1 MIHKLTFYI
10 ASLKKY
16 GAILIALL
24 GCYAMATAQPVASKA
39 GNLVIVERADIT
51 TLQKTADSTNL
62 VILEGNVKLRQGNSV
77 FFCKRCIK
85 NEKTKTFEAWGDV
98 HIKDSDTTDV
108 YADHLRYL
116 EEKQV
121 AFLDGNVKLTDG
133 VATLTT
139 PSMQYDMGRSIASYN
154 NNGKVVNKKTIITS
168 KEGFYYS
175 DLKDAYF
182 KNSVVVNDPAYHI
195 KADSLLYNT
204 GSQIARFIS
213 QTTIKDSANRTILTK
228 DGFYNLR
235 TGDAEFNQRPFINN
249 DNQST
254 LTADKVALT
263 EKLAQAEGNA
273 RIVDSTRNTIV
284 IANLVYQD
292 RISQAMLATQ
302 KPLMIIKQEN
312 DSIFVAADTLFS
324 ARLTDLAARRDIS
337 KPGTTDTTDS
347 LSNSN
352 HPQPQ
357 QAGAPQVDLMPAQP
371 ADTSKMT
378 TPTLPVM
385 QAQDS
390 IKKIEPE
397 AMLPTDSLL
406 SVAKQ
411 KPLLPDPLKTSRDS
425 MGALVKDTTILLAA
439 DSLVAAVANQKKN
452 IETAKKTIDPKNKT
466 RTTPSATPGKPQ
478 AKTAPEKT
486 NTPTANANRT
496 GGTDTTLL
504 KTGNQQESLT
514 ADAVPKEKD
523 LAENDSTNRYFE
535 AFHNVKIYT
544 DSMQAVSDSMFY
556 SFKDSVFRLYKNP
569 VVWGKENQIT
579 GDTIHLHTRN
589 KQPSWFEAIKN
600 SFMVT
605 HLQKEAFNQI
615 KSSRMDGFF
624 TDGDLDSV
632 RAKGSAASIYYIQD
646 EDSAFTG
653 INQST
658 SDIIDVYLK
667 KKEVQKVVFRGQAKG
682 TLHPIQ
688 RAKPSEMKL
697 EGFQWLDARRP
708 KSKYELFE

>member
-1 MIHKLTFYI
+1 MLQ
-10 ASLKKY
+10 LKRF
-16 GAILIALL
+16 GVLWIALL
-24 GCYAMATAQPVASKA
+24 LVQAIARAQAPPAPAKPA
-39 GNLVIVERADIT
+39 NLVIVERADIT
-51 TLQKTADSTNL
+51 TMQKTADSSNL
-62 VILEGNVKLRQGNSV
+62 VILEGNVKLRQGNSI
-77 FFCKRCIK
+77 FYCNRCIK
-85 NEKTKTFEAWGDV
+85 NEKTRTFEAWGNV

-154 NNGKVVNKKTIITS
+154 NTGKVVNKKTIITS

-182 KNSVVVNDPAYHI
+182 KQNVIVNDPAYNI

-213 QTTIKDSANRTILTK
+213 QTTIKDSANRVILTK

-235 TGDAEFNQRPFINN
+235 TGDAEFSQRPFINN

-273 RIVDSTRNTIV
+273 RIVDSARNTII

-324 ARLTDLAARRDIS
+324 ARLTDLSVRRDIS
-337 KPGTTDTTDS
+337 KPGNEVQADSLTNTLPPPLPPPGAQAGEKLLPSPAKDPIAPPTLPSTKRNGSKIKAPDNQLPSDSLAKLPTPQIAGTDS
-347 LSNSN
+347 LKNILDTALVAHRDTLPPTGEPVQPTAQKPQKPQKPNTQAVTNNAKIVKSTIPAKEKPQQKAAAPPSVAIPVENTKKIAPDTSGEQTGIQTVVGA
-352 HPQPQ
+352 QPQ
-357 QAGAPQVDLMPAQP
+357 
-371 ADTSKMT
+371 
-378 TPTLPVM
+378 
-385 QAQDS
+385 
-390 IKKIEPE
+390 
-397 AMLPTDSLL
+397 
-406 SVAKQ
+406 
-411 KPLLPDPLKTSRDS
+411 
-425 MGALVKDTTILLAA
+425 
-439 DSLVAAVANQKKN
+439 
-452 IETAKKTIDPKNKT
+452 
-466 RTTPSATPGKPQ
+466 
-478 AKTAPEKT
+478 
-486 NTPTANANRT
+486 
-496 GGTDTTLL
+496 
-504 KTGNQQESLT
+504 
-514 ADAVPKEKD
+514 PKEKE
-523 LAENDSTNRYFE
+523 LSENDSTNRYFE

-544 DSMQAVSDSMFY
+544 DSMQAVSDSLFY

-589 KQPSWFEAIKN
+589 KQPTWFEAIKN

-605 HLQKEAFNQI
+605 HLQREAFNQI

-624 TDGDLDSV
+624 TDGELDSV

-646 EDSAFTG
+646 EDSAFTAV
-653 INQST
+653 NQST

-688 RAKPSEMKL
+688 RTKPSEMKL